1 MANAVLSRWAGL
13 KNGRIYFIR
22 VGAFRVKLVFIM
34 RLTASWC
41 ESAPSEL
48 WFCFRKESVP
58 FHWWVPIWPPELLLL
73 FLHVQFFDLCF
84 LSRVRICLCSLCCP
98 GGAAHQLPSAR
109 GRQRCPSPQ
118 GRAKPTRCL
127 SAPSRRLLQ
136 VLSDWR
142 RLSGRERGR

>member
-1 MANAVLSRWAGL
+1 MGSCVSVADAVLSRGTDL
-13 KNGRIYFIR
+13 KNGRIYFIG

-41 ESAPSEL
+41 GSAPSEL

-58 FHWWVPIWPPELLLL
+58 FHWWVPVWPPELLLL
-73 FLHVQFFDLCF
+73 FLHVQFFDLRF

-109 GRQRCPSPQ
+109 AAALPQ
-118 GRAKPTRCL
+118 PPGTCEAHPVFERTKP
-127 SAPSRRLLQ
+127 APA
-136 VLSDWR
+136 
-142 RLSGRERGR
+142 SGP